1 MTMTPPEQPET
12 SLNLPL
18 AQPVTTEPPMPPDGS
33 AKVAMKLFGKPNSVL
48 LSLARCHYE
57 AIERSDFYLEPTPS
71 QDDFALR
78 MDAFEDSC
86 QEVMALRTALKT
98 AMARRTTERK
108 KMAQAMNRR
117 GNYVQYASHGNAA
130 KIISAA
136 MRLQR
141 QRSKLGPLPSPKEV
155 QVTPGKS
162 ENEVVLTWGKVK
174 HARLYNL
181 QHGPEG
187 GPMEDVTLAGR
198 RKRTLKLPRLN
209 GVPHV
214 FRIAAIGTPGIG
226 DYSPWVKLN
235 PW

>member
-1 MTMTPPEQPET
+1 
-12 SLNLPL
+12 
-18 AQPVTTEPPMPPDGS
+18 
-33 AKVAMKLFGKPNSVL
+33 MKLFGKPDSVL
-48 LSLARCHYE
+48 LSLARCHYD
-57 AIERSDFYLEPTPS
+57 AIERSDFYSNPTPS
-71 QDDFALR
+71 QDDFAVR
-78 MDAFEDSC
+78 MDTFEDSC

-98 AMARRTTERK
+98 AMARRKTERK
-108 KMAQAMNRR
+108 KMEHAMNRR
-117 GNYVQYASHGNAA
+117 GSYVESMSYGNAA
-130 KIISAA
+130 RIISAA
-136 MRLQR
+136 MRVQR
-141 QRSKLGPLPSPKEV
+141 RRSKVGPLPSPKEV

-174 HARLYNL
+174 HARLYLL

-187 GPMEDVTLAGR
+187 GLMESLSLSGR

-214 FRIAAIGTPGIG
+214 FRIAACGTPGIG

>member
-1 MTMTPPEQPET
+1 MR
-12 SLNLPL
+12 
-18 AQPVTTEPPMPPDGS
+18 DYGS

-48 LSLARCHYE
+48 LSLARVHYE
-57 AIERSDFYLEPTPS
+57 AIEKSDFYSEPKPS
-71 QDDFALR
+71 QDDFAFR
-78 MDAFEDSC
+78 MDVFEDSC

-98 AMARRTTERK
+98 AMARRKTERK
-108 KMAQAMNRR
+108 KMEHAMNQR

-130 KIISAA
+130 RIISAA
-136 MRLQR
+136 MRVQR
-141 QRSKLGPLPSPKEV
+141 QRTKVGPLPSPKEV
-155 QVTPGKS
+155 QVTPGKY

-174 HARLYNL
+174 HARIYYL

-187 GPMEDVTLAGR
+187 GPMEDVSLAGR

-214 FRIAAIGTPGIG
+214 FRIAAAGSSGMS

>member
-1 MTMTPPEQPET
+1 M
-12 SLNLPL
+12 
-18 AQPVTTEPPMPPDGS
+18 AHYGH

-48 LSLARCHYE
+48 LSMARVHFD
-57 AIERSDFYLEPTPS
+57 AIERSDFYLQPSPS

-78 MDAFEDSC
+78 MDAFEESC

-98 AMARRTTERK
+98 AMARRKTERK
-108 KMAQAMNRR
+108 KLEQAMNRR
-117 GNYVQYASHGNAA
+117 GNYVQAMSYGNAA
-130 KIISAA
+130 RIISAA
-136 MRLQR
+136 MRVQR
-141 QRSKLGPLPSPKEV
+141 HRTKVGPLPSPKEV

-174 HARLYNL
+174 HAHHYYL

-187 GPMEDVTLAGR
+187 GPMEDMVLSGR

-214 FRIAAIGTPGIG
+214 FRIAAIGTPGLG

>member
-1 MTMTPPEQPET
+1 M
-12 SLNLPL
+12 
-18 AQPVTTEPPMPPDGS
+18 AFYGH

-48 LSLARCHYE
+48 LSLARVHYE
-57 AIERSDFYLEPTPS
+57 AIERSDFYLHPSPS

-86 QEVMALRTALKT
+86 QEMMALRTALKT
-98 AMARRTTERK
+98 AMARRKTERK
-108 KMAQAMNRR
+108 KMEQAMTRR
-117 GNYVQYASHGNAA
+117 GNYVQATSNGNAA
-130 KIISAA
+130 RITSAA
-136 MRLQR
+136 LRVQR
-141 QRSKLGPLPSPKEV
+141 QRTNVGPLPSPKEV

-174 HARLYNL
+174 HARLYYL

-187 GPMEDVTLAGR
+187 GPMENVTLAGR
-198 RKRTLKLPRLN
+198 RKRTLNLPRLN

-214 FRIAAIGTPGIG
+214 FRIAACGSPGMS